1 MRKRAITK
9 AALSVPRVLRAI
21 GFSVVF
27 AGAISTSLGQSGP
40 TTIADIK
47 CEHDDRTSDRGAS
60 EAACLESTG
69 SFARRSG
76 DILELALKNGTVK
89 TYTSNF
95 QACDIGDVNGC
106 LSYRLASYLPSRG
119 YFLLDEGAWEGRRWL
134 LVRDTDGS
142 EIELAAPPR
151 FSPSGKFF
159 VAVAA
164 SEAGDPNRIDVWS
177 ATNPPRLEWRYDVPE
192 GAYALYEFVRWE
204 RDERIK
210 LNVTLWVGTT
220 LKTLPAEASRTKGG
234 TWILRGP
241 TPTRSR

>member
-1 MRKRAITK
+1 MRKLAITK
-9 AALSVPRVLRAI
+9 AALSVPRVSRAI
-21 GFSVVF
+21 GFSIVF

-60 EAACLESTG
+60 EAACLQSVGT
-69 SFARRSG
+69 FARRSG

-95 QACDIGDVNGC
+95 RACETGDVNDC
-106 LSYRLASYLPSRG
+106 RSYRLASYLPARG
-119 YFLLDEGAWEGRRWL
+119 YFLVHEGAWEGSQWR
-134 LVRDTDGS
+134 LVRDADGS

-177 ATNPPRLEWRYDVPE
+177 ATNPPRLEWRYDVPDE
-192 GAYALYEFVRWE
+192 TYALYEFIRWE
-204 RDERIK
+204 RDERVK
-210 LNVTLWVGTT
+210 LNVTLRVGGT
-220 LKTLPAEASRTKGG
+220 LKTLPADVARTKSG
-234 TWILRGP
+234 TWVLRGP
-241 TPTRSR
+241 NPTQSR